1 MCLIH
6 KHHFEKNDFPLLPLH
21 SKKFQKKKDMSSGLP
36 EEWERGVVHNI
47 KDAIHAHRGLYGHRM
62 KSMRDAFNSIDRNHD
77 RRISPSE
84 FADAMH
90 RLYVFEKKYSSLFSF
105 SSHTHFYI

>member
-1 MCLIH
+1 
-6 KHHFEKNDFPLLPLH
+6 
-21 SKKFQKKKDMSSGLP
+21 MSLP

-62 KSMRDAFNSIDRNHD
+62 QSMRDAFNSIDRNHD

-84 FADAMH
+84 FANAMH
-90 RLYVFEKKYSSLFSF
+90 RLYVCKRHSTPLFITNLRILHSSEILV
-105 SSHTHFYI
+105 

>member
-1 MCLIH
+1 
-6 KHHFEKNDFPLLPLH
+6 
-21 SKKFQKKKDMSSGLP
+21 MSLP

-62 KSMRDAFNSIDRNHD
+62 QSMRDAFNSIDRNHD

-84 FADAMH
+84 FANAMH
-90 RLYVFEKKYSSLFSF
+90 RLYVCKTGRHSTLLFITKPRFLHSSETLV
-105 SSHTHFYI
+105 

>member
-1 MCLIH
+1 MLDSTSSKKC
-6 KHHFEKNDFPLLPLH
+6 DFPLLSLH
-21 SKKFQKKKDMSSGLP
+21 SKKNFKKKDMSSGLP

-90 RLYVFEKKYSSLFSF
+90 RLYVFFKKK
-105 SSHTHFYI
+105 I